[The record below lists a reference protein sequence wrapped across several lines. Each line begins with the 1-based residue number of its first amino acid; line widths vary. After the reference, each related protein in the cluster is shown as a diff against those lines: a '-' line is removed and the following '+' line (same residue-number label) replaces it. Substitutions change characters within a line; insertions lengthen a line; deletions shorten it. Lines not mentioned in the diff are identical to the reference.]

1 MPNIDY
7 SCNFRSNE
15 KDLHLFFHCME
26 IFGLTKY
33 NFTTEWKV
41 QEKAYIINVLILEK
55 YAYN

>member
-1 MPNIDY
+1 MLNIDY

-15 KDLHLFFHCME
+15 MDVHLVFDCME

-41 QEKAYIINVLILEK
+41 QEKAYIIKKNIFFF
-55 YAYN
+55 